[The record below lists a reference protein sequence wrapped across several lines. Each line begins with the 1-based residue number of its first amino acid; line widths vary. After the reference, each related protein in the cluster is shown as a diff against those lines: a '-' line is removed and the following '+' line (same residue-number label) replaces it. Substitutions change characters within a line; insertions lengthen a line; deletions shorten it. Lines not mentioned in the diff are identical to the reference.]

1 MKVLSLKFDLSPNY
15 TYWLFFLGLIRRSN
29 KFQLAQC
36 IVVVV
41 VTNCKHSRLV
51 FCGSLI
57 FAEILEMLKKN
68 QLKKLV
74 SPVKWSAWLHASTL
88 QNFVLAGFS
97 FYFVSPVLKSLSCK
111 NTIGTSLTPKKCWL
125 AKFCNADV

>member
-1 MKVLSLKFDLSPNY
+1 MKVLSLKFDLSSNY

-74 SPVKWSAWLHASTL
+74 SPVKWSAWLLASTL

-97 FYFVSPVLKSLSCK
+97 FYFVSPVLKSLSRERDFK
-111 NTIGTSLTPKKCWL
+111 TGETK
-125 AKFCNADV
+125 